1 MAGTELNED
10 ALKESHEH
18 LLSYRNS
25 EERCLGSAHGRTCTQ
40 TNTNHACI

>member
-18 LLSYRNS
+18 FAFLPQFGGEVSRV
-25 EERCLGSAHGRTCTQ
+25 CA
-40 TNTNHACI
+40 